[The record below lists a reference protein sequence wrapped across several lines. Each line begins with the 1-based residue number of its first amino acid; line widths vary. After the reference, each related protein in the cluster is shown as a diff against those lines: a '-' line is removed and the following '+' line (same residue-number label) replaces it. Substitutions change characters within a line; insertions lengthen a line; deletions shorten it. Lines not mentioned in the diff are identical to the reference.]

1 MKIDPKRP
9 LDPPPVHMKA
19 RKGIRVVGVVSLGA
33 GVVVLLIGLSA
44 FVSAIVNSGDFSREP
59 SIGRMFLM
67 LPGLFMVG
75 VGGQMCLVGWAG
87 SIAKYGVR
95 EGAPAAA
102 EGVNR
107 VGMGAAPG
115 IRAAAGAVAA
125 GVRDAG
131 AGVAC
136 PACDEVQ
143 DAEARF
149 CDACGAAMGVVC
161 AACGAANETG
171 ARFCD
176 QCGVGL
182 A

>member
-9 LDPPPVHMKA
+9 LDPPPVHVKA
-19 RKGIRVVGVVSLGA
+19 RRGLRVLGVVLLCV

-44 FVSAIVNSGDFSREP
+44 FVSAIVNSGDFSHEP
-59 SIGRMFLM
+59 RMGRMFLM
-67 LPGLFMVG
+67 LPGLLMVG
-75 VGGQMCLVGWAG
+75 VGGQMCLLGWAG
-87 SIAKYGVR
+87 SIARYGVR

-115 IRAAAGAVAA
+115 IRAAAGAIAA

-136 PACDEVQ
+136 PACAEVQ
-143 DAEARF
+143 DADAKF
-149 CDACGAAMGVVC
+149 CDACGAAMGAVC
-161 AACGAANETG
+161 GGCGASNEAG

-176 QCGVGL
+176 QCGAGMG
-182 A
+182 